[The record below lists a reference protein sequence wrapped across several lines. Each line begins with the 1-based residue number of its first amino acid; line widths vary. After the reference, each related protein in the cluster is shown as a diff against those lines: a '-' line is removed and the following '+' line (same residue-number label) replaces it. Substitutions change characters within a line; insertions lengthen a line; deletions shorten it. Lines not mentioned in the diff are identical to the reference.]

1 MVESNIVAEDEQFH
15 ETVKVENTK
24 VQFQLD
30 SSAKANVISPK
41 TYSSLNCRP
50 LPPLR
55 KTRTVLLSFSKHKL
69 KPQGEVVLMIR
80 CKDKVGNIKFFVV
93 DTEVESVLSGNSCTK
108 LGLPKRVY
116 QLTGQD
122 LPSK

>member
-1 MVESNIVAEDEQFH
+1 M
-15 ETVKVENTK
+15 
-24 VQFQLD
+24 
-30 SSAKANVISPK
+30 
-41 TYSSLNCRP
+41 
-50 LPPLR
+50 
-55 KTRTVLLSFSKHKL
+55 
-69 KPQGEVVLMIR
+69 LMIR
-80 CKDKVGNIKFFVV
+80 YKDKVGNIKFFVV